1 MIHLLPVFL
10 QGWQSWEVAG
20 VVDKLEFLEY
30 TITSQDIHAAA
41 EQDPFF
47 LLLCVFVCSGG
58 GLVLIIK
65 KKRRKI
71 NQW

>member
-1 MIHLLPVFL
+1 
-10 QGWQSWEVAG
+10 
-20 VVDKLEFLEY
+20 VDKLEFLEY

-58 GLVLIIK
+58 GLFLIIK
-65 KKRRKI
+65 KKEEE
-71 NQW
+71 NQPMIDPASLWLCFVSVTL